1 MRLPILTFL
10 FALLFATSGRAQQ
23 QEQESTPFTT
33 WIDLH
38 QVAAGQAP
46 TSLPIWLASVT
57 TSQQTNPN
65 GTLTTKFQINLRQM
79 PDLDQKRLLRLF
91 FEDHLGAS
99 PTVVGFDVNGAQ
111 QFSRGPLGQGLE
123 LPTSDTVVFATA
135 GIAAVDITV
144 PGDGRNLR
152 GVFLATL
159 QNHTMMSAMDFAP
172 PGDLIDVF
180 ERGAALQVP
189 TNDLA
194 LYGRIKATLDNGTV
208 KFTAAQPTVTWEFEL
223 QALPLM
229 CLVNMEVLAAD
240 LEAPLELTLN
250 DRPLGAVTVSWPDLA
265 DPGYLGTVRP
275 LETGMHFRYGGW
287 LRAQKV
293 IPGSA
298 LQTGVNR
305 LVLQLPSNA
314 SPVAVRNL
322 ELLLKHNWKN
332 LDYSVK
338 PATP

>member
-1 MRLPILTFL
+1 MRLPILTLL
-10 FALLFATSGRAQQ
+10 FALLLVVSAHAQQ
-23 QEQESTPFTT
+23 QEQEPTPFTT

-57 TSQQTNPN
+57 TSQQTNAN
-65 GTLTTKFQINLRQM
+65 GNVTTTFQINMRLM
-79 PDLDQKRLLRLF
+79 PGLDQKRLLRLF
-91 FEDHLGAS
+91 FEDRAGAS
-99 PTVVGFDVNGAQ
+99 PTVVGLDANGVQ
-111 QFSRGPLGQGLE
+111 TFSRGPLGQSLE
-123 LPTSDTVVFATA
+123 LPTSDTVVFSTA
-135 GIAAVDITV
+135 GIAAIDIIV

-159 QNHTMMSAMDFAP
+159 QNHTMMSALDFAP
-172 PGDLIDVF
+172 SGDLIDVF

-189 TNDLA
+189 TNDMA

-208 KFTAAQPTVTWEFEL
+208 KFTDAQPTITWEFEL

-229 CLVNMEVLAAD
+229 CLVNMEILAAD
-240 LEAPLELTLN
+240 PQAPLELTLN
-250 DRPLGAVTVSWPDLA
+250 DHPLGAVTVSWPDLA
-265 DPGYLGTVRP
+265 DPGYVGMVRP
-275 LETGMHFRYGGW
+275 LESGMHFRYAGW

-305 LVLQLPSNA
+305 LVLQLPSGA
-314 SPVAVRNL
+314 SPTAVHNL

-332 LDYSVK
+332 LDYSVN